1 MVSNRGQCV
10 TRLVRTLIEVALT
23 DEAERLTRIE
33 QLIEQYRAAKQR
45 RIVRR
50 AIKLWRAIEADQ
62 RLAGF
67 EAQPDRAH

>member
-1 MVSNRGQCV
+1 MLSNRGQCV
-10 TRLVRTLIEVALT
+10 VRLARTLIGLALT
-23 DEAERLTRIE
+23 DDAERLTRIE

-67 EAQPDRAH
+67 EAQPDRVH

>member
-1 MVSNRGQCV
+1 MVSNRGQCKL
-10 TRLVRTLIEVALT
+10 RLARTIMGVALT

-67 EAQPDRAH
+67 EAQPDRVH